1 MSGGPQPLP
10 PPILTRDTLTEEDPR
25 WVPALEQ
32 TAAPQVEPLLPM
44 GLVTPSALCTP
55 TPDLTGEQH
64 LPELTQQLWPSLPSP
79 IMAGPCLLPCVSW
92 HQTRDE
98 TPPASVTYP

>member
-32 TAAPQVEPLLPM
+32 TAAPQAVPLLP
-44 GLVTPSALCTP
+44 LRLATPSALCTP
-55 TPDLTGEQH
+55 TPDLTGVWL
-64 LPELTQQLWPSLPSP
+64 LPEQTQKLQPNLPSP
-79 IMAGPCLLPCVSW
+79 IMARPAILP
-92 HQTRDE
+92 
-98 TPPASVTYP
+98 